1 MAKDNSFDIVS
12 EFDQQELVNA
22 LDQARRDVS
31 TRFDLKDS
39 GATIELEE
47 GKRIVVTAPDE
58 MKLSNIVD
66 IIESKVISRK
76 LSPFILDRQGIEESL
91 GGNVRQP
98 INLKQGL
105 DKEVAKEIVSEIKKT
120 KLKVQPSVQGEQV
133 RVSGKDRD
141 TLQEV
146 MAKVKEYGES
156 KSLPLQFNN
165 YR

>member
-1 MAKDNSFDIVS
+1 MAKENSFDIVS

-31 TRFDLKDS
+31 TRFDLKDC
-39 GATIELEE
+39 GATIDLEE

-58 MKLSNIVD
+58 MKLSNIID

-76 LSPFILDRQGIEESL
+76 LSPFILDRQTIEESL

-105 DKEVAKEIVSEIKKT
+105 DKEVAKEIVAEIKKT
-120 KLKVQPSVQGEQV
+120 KLKVQSSVQGEQV

-141 TLQEV
+141 SLQEA
-146 MAKVKEYGES
+146 MAAVRSYGET
-156 KSLPLQFNN
+156 KNLPLQFNN